1 MVREPTSRSSQPA
14 APAPSCAPIIAPG
27 AIVGRRNESDH
38 HLVVVGAGFG
48 GLEAVH
54 RLARAPVRITL
65 VDRRNHHL
73 FQPLLYQ
80 AATASLAPSEIA
92 WPIRH
97 LFRRQLNVM
106 TLLASVESIDKEA
119 CELRFDDGSALRYDT
134 LVLAT
139 GARHA
144 YFGHDAWEPFAPGL
158 KTLEDATTIRGRILL
173 AFEEAEREEDE
184 RKRAA
189 LMTFAIVGA
198 GPTGV
203 ELAGTI
209 AELAR
214 ATLPGDFRRIDTR
227 EARIVLIEA
236 GPRVLPAFAKDL
248 SAYAKH
254 SLERLGV
261 EVALGQPVSECSAEG
276 VVFGGKPLAAATIIW
291 AAGVQASPA
300 AQWLNA
306 PADSAGRLKVE
317 PDLTVPGHP
326 EIFAIGD
333 SAIVL
338 RPDGRPVPG
347 IAPAAKQEGVY
358 VADVIRAQLSGAPAP
373 PPFRYKHAGDL
384 ATIGKRRAVIDF
396 GWIKLRGAIA
406 WWLWGFAHIYFLIGV
421 RNRLSVALNWLWIYA
436 RDQRGARLITR
447 PGGEVEGASPF
458 SHGESDRG

>member
-1 MVREPTSRSSQPA
+1 MSA
-14 APAPSCAPIIAPG
+14 
-27 AIVGRRNESDH
+27 H
-38 HLVVVGAGFG
+38 HVVVVGAGFG
-48 GLEAVH
+48 GLETAH
-54 RLARAPVRITL
+54 RLAGAPVEITI

-97 LFRRQLNVM
+97 LFRRRLDVT
-106 TLLASVESIDKEA
+106 TLLASVQSIDRQA
-119 CELRFDDGSALRYDT
+119 RELRLDDGSTLRYDT

-173 AFEEAEREEDE
+173 AFEKAERESDE

-189 LMTFAIVGA
+189 LLTFVIVGG

-214 ATLPGDFRRIDTR
+214 VTLPPEFRRIDTR
-227 EARIVLIEA
+227 QARIVLIEA
-236 GPRVLPAFAKDL
+236 GPRVLPAFAEDL
-248 SAYAKH
+248 SDYAKT
-254 SLERLGV
+254 SLEQLGV
-261 EVALGQPVSECSAEG
+261 EVVLGKPVSECNAEG
-276 VVFGGKPLAAATIIW
+276 VVFGGESLPAATILW
-291 AAGVQASPA
+291 AAGVQSSPA
-300 AQWLNA
+300 AQWLDA
-306 PADSAGRLKVE
+306 PADRVGRLKAE
-317 PDLTVPGHP
+317 PDLTVPGHAD
-326 EIFAIGD
+326 IFAIGD
-333 SAIVL
+333 AAIVL

-358 VADVIRAQLSGAPAP
+358 VAKVIRARLAGAPAP

-396 GWIKLRGAIA
+396 GWIKLKGALA
-406 WWLWGFAHIYFLIGV
+406 WWLWGLAHIYFLIGV
-421 RNRLSVALNWLWIYA
+421 RNRLSVAMNWLWIYA
-436 RDQRGARLITR
+436 RDQRGARLITWW
-447 PGGEVEGASPF
+447 GGEVDGTAPF
-458 SHGESDRG
+458 VNAGDLGRSKPRAAHADDEVTGP

>member
-1 MVREPTSRSSQPA
+1 MMSNVRADERDSP
-14 APAPSCAPIIAPG
+14 
-27 AIVGRRNESDH
+27 H
-38 HLVVVGAGFG
+38 HVVVVGAGFG
-48 GLEAVH
+48 GLETVH
-54 RLARAPVRITL
+54 RLAGAPVRITI

-80 AATASLAPSEIA
+80 VATASLAPSEIA

-97 LFRRQLNVM
+97 LLRKRPEV
-106 TLLASVESIDKEA
+106 TTVLASVEAVDKGA
-119 CELRFDDGSALRYDT
+119 RLVRLDDGLMLAYDT

-144 YFGHDAWEPFAPGL
+144 YFGHDDWEPTAPGL
-158 KTLEDATTIRGRILL
+158 KTLEDATTIRGRILI
-173 AFEEAEREEDE
+173 AFERAELEPDE
-184 RKRAA
+184 GKRAA
-189 LMTFAIVGA
+189 LMTFVIVGA

-214 ATLPGDFRRIDTR
+214 ATLPADFRNIDTGK
-227 EARIVLIEA
+227 ARIVLIEA
-236 GPRVLPAFAKDL
+236 GPRVLPAFRPDL
-248 SAYAKH
+248 SAYAQH

-261 EVALGQPVSECSAEG
+261 EVELGEAVTECTAEG
-276 VVFGGKPLAAATIIW
+276 VVYGGKILAAATIIW

-300 AQWLNA
+300 AQWLDA
-306 PADSAGRLKVE
+306 PTDRAGRLKVE
-317 PDLTVPGHP
+317 PDLTVPGRP

-333 SAIVL
+333 AAIVA
-338 RPDGRPVPG
+338 RPDGQPVPG
-347 IAPAAKQEGVY
+347 IAPAAKQEGAY
-358 VADVIRAQLSGAPAP
+358 VARVIRARLGGQPAP

-396 GWIKLRGAIA
+396 GWITLRGAIA

-436 RDQRGARLITR
+436 RDQRSARLITQRGAEEGR
-447 PGGEVEGASPF
+447 PLQS
-458 SHGESDRG
+458 

>member
-1 MVREPTSRSSQPA
+1 M
-14 APAPSCAPIIAPG
+14 G
-27 AIVGRRNESDH
+27 AH
-38 HLVVVGAGFG
+38 HAVVVGAGFG
-48 GLEAVH
+48 GLETVH
-54 RLARAPVRITL
+54 RLAGAPVRITI

-92 WPIRH
+92 WPIRQ
-97 LFRRQLNVM
+97 LLRRRRDVT
-106 TLLASVESIDKEA
+106 TLLASVEFIDKEA
-119 CELRFDDGSALRYDT
+119 RELNLDDGSTVRYDT

-144 YFGHDAWEPFAPGL
+144 YFGHDDWEPFAPGL
-158 KTLEDATTIRGRILL
+158 KTLEDATTIRSRILL
-173 AFEEAEREEDE
+173 AFEEAERQPGEQ
-184 RKRAA
+184 KRAA
-189 LMTFAIVGA
+189 LMTFVIVGA

-214 ATLPGDFRRIDTR
+214 ATLPADFRRIDTH

-236 GPRVLPAFAKDL
+236 GTRVLPAFADDL
-248 SAYAKH
+248 SAYAKR

-261 EVALGQPVSECSAEG
+261 EVVLGQPVSECSAEG
-276 VVFGGKPLAAATIIW
+276 VVFGGKTLAAATIIW

-300 AQWLNA
+300 ARWLDA
-306 PADSAGRLKVE
+306 PADRAGRLKVE

-333 SAIVL
+333 AAIVV

-358 VADVIRAQLSGAPAP
+358 VANVMRARLGGAPAP

-396 GWIKLRGAIA
+396 GWIKLRGALA

-436 RDQRGARLITR
+436 RDQRSARLITR
-447 PGGEVEGASPF
+447 WGEEVDGACPF
-458 SHGESDRG
+458 SRGETDRG